1 MMRLTTPPLQ
11 RWFCNDA
18 AMTNRSFP
26 FSPRS
31 TVPLEL
37 GDLIAVRCEPSGWAC
52 LQVVDL
58 RRSGAGA
65 RMTFVAG
72 VLPWRGEA
80 PPTRDAVA
88 GVDAVEH
95 GLVRVD
101 VFTHGGLQVVDRAEI
116 VATGL
121 PSNFRD
127 MQVGTIHKVWGW
139 KTAIRRAQAAS

>member
-1 MMRLTTPPLQ
+1 MPDRT
-11 RWFCNDA
+11 
-18 AMTNRSFP
+18 FP

-31 TVPLEL
+31 TVRLEV
-37 GDLIAVRCEPSGWAC
+37 GDLVAVPCEPSGWAC

-58 RRSGAGA
+58 QRSGVGA

-72 VLPWRGEA
+72 VLPWRGQA
-80 PPTRDAVA
+80 PPTRDDVA
-88 GVDAVEH
+88 GIGAIEH
-95 GLVRVD
+95 GLVPVD
-101 VFTHGGLQVVDRAEI
+101 VFTQGGLQVVDCAE
-116 VATGL
+116 VAPSGL